1 MTVLPLVNR
10 LEKIPKPKIHGD
22 STVWKHT
29 QKMWKNGKSFIFQK
43 SLTSLKRVQITFWI
57 VEKIAGECF
66 TSFSKDEKNS

>member
-29 QKMWKNGKSFIFQK
+29 QKTSKNGKSLIFQK

-57 VEKIAGECF
+57 AEKIAEECF
-66 TSFSKDEKNS
+66 NPNPKDEKNS